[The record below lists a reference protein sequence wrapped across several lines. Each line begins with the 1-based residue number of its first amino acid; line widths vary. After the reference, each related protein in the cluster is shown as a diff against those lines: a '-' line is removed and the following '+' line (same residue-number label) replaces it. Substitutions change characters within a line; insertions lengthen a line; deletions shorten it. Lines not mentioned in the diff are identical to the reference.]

1 MRRTGLV
8 EETRASLFSWSRAN
22 RDLSALLAGW
32 WNSFSPAGGSRTANT
47 SDPANAREFYH
58 RFLEVAERLG
68 RPRWEWETPKQH
80 QSAMRALLPR
90 EPMARIIDAFQTF
103 HYGQTEID
111 QGELGSLRQDWAAIN
126 EFAAEEERRSREA
139 PSGEG

>member
-1 MRRTGLV
+1 M
-8 EETRASLFSWSRAN
+8 SWSRAN
-22 RDLSALLAGW
+22 RDISALLAGW
-32 WNSFSPAGGSRTANT
+32 WNSFAPVGGRREARASE
-47 SDPANAREFYH
+47 PANAREFYH

-103 HYGQTEID
+103 HYGGTEID
-111 QGELGSLRQDWAAIN
+111 NAELAGLRQDWTAIN
-126 EFAAEEERRSREA
+126 EFLVEQERQGS
-139 PSGEG
+139 